1 MRRNVRR
8 GKKRENNFIALITN
22 KNLIQRYEAVSR
34 DECSE
39 VQEQECRVL
48 TEPSCEDITSEQC
61 RDETVTKLENQC
73 FTTQEQ
79 QVSVVFV

>member
-8 GKKRENNFIALITN
+8 GKKLQFYCTIITN

-79 QVSVVFV
+79 QVSVCVMP

>member
-8 GKKRENNFIALITN
+8 GKKRENNFIAIITN

-39 VQEQECRVL
+39 VQEKESRVL

-61 RDETVTKLENQC
+61 RGETVTKLENQC
-73 FTTQEQ
+73 LTTQEQ